1 MTRCKNYDGDYVSPI
16 CDGNEADY
24 EYRYESG
31 EKTHIVALCEK
42 CAENIKQDLHSHE
55 SLERV

>member
-16 CDGNEADY
+16 CDGNEADHK
-24 EYRYESG
+24 YRYESDD
-31 EKTHIVALCEK
+31 ICEK
-42 CAENIKQDLHSHE
+42 CAENIKQDLHWYK